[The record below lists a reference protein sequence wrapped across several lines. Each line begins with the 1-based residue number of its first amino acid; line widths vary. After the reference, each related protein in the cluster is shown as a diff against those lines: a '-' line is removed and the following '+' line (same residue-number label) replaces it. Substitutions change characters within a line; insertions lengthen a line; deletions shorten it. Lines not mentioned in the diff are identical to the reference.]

1 MQSSRKQLKEI
12 QMTSNDKLAPKSPA
26 QGQGAKPRSKPGIQ
40 TEAVQCTGAPKPA
53 ARKAP
58 ASKRRIPASAKH
70 AARPNSKAAKV
81 LSLLQRPGGVTISA
95 LMKATEWQAHS
106 VRGFLSGTVSK
117 RMGLKLTST
126 RSDSGERVYSVS
138 A

>member
-1 MQSSRKQLKEI
+1 MHGRTQAR
-12 QMTSNDKLAPKSPA
+12 
-26 QGQGAKPRSKPGIQ
+26 RSKGSGIK
-40 TEAVQCTGAPKPA
+40 TAN
-53 ARKAP
+53 
-58 ASKRRIPASAKH
+58 SRIRQN

-81 LSLLQRPGGVTISA
+81 LSLLQRAGGVTISA

-126 RSDSGERVYSVS
+126 RSDGGERVYSVS